1 MTEPEAPK
9 ATGQFGPGNKAAAGN
24 HTMKLAVAM
33 KELCRQTLT
42 ELEIKQLIRKLYD
55 RAMERPEEGQADIA
69 AARELCD
76 RMYGRPSQAIE
87 HSGIVNTKT
96 IILVDTA
103 DPEAPANGG

>member
-1 MTEPEAPK
+1 MNEPETRNS
-9 ATGQFGPGNKAAAGN
+9 TGQFGPGNKAAAGS
-24 HTMKLAVAM
+24 HGMKLAAAM

-55 RAMERPEEGQADIA
+55 RAMSNPDEGQADIA

-87 HSGIVNTKT
+87 HSGLSNTKT

-103 DPEAPANGG
+103 EAEAPASGS